1 MTEYE
6 IDDNVF
12 DIFND
17 EEELDA
23 YMLVSRHTAPHAL
36 TNNLR
41 NSF

>member
-17 EEELDA
+17 EDEQLDDSWIKEIENEEK
-23 YMLVSRHTAPHAL
+23 
-36 TNNLR
+36 
-41 NSF
+41 